1 MNPKIK
7 HFIDFVKD
15 ECRTE
20 GVKCDLRNTTYVKVS
35 STIKA
40 SGYFDEL
47 GPILVCSMKRPDA
60 VEILAHEYGHLT
72 QWREQIPLW
81 KAVEVSM
88 AKVDEWLEGKEVADI
103 HKHIA
108 ACRDLE
114 LDNEKR
120 AVKIIKQFELPVDLE
135 HYVKKA
141 NAYVMFYNYMLTSR
155 RWCSP
160 KNSPYKN
167 KTIIGAMPNKFSM
180 KYTTLSTK
188 MQKLFESEGF

>member
-1 MNPKIK
+1 MNSKVK

-15 ECRTE
+15 ECRRE
-20 GVKCDLRNTTYVKVS
+20 GVKCDLRNTTYVKIS
-35 STIKA
+35 NSIKA
-40 SGYFDEL
+40 SGYFDETV
-47 GPILVCSMKRPDA
+47 PTLVCSMKRPDSI
-60 VEILAHEYGHLT
+60 EILAHEYGHLT

-81 KAVEVSM
+81 KAAEVSM
-88 AKVDEWLEGKEVADI
+88 AKMDEWLEGKDVTNIE
-103 HKHIA
+103 KHIG

-141 NAYVMFYNYMLTSR
+141 NAYVYFYTRLISTR
-155 RWCSP
+155 KWCAP

-167 KTIIGAMPNKFSM
+167 KRVIACMPNTFKKDYS
-180 KYTTLSTK
+180 KIPK
-188 MQKLFESEGF
+188 KIEAIFEQENL